1 MATPL
6 DSLGP
11 RAALVEIGRDFH
23 ARGWMSGTAGNLS
36 ARADAGHFWITASGK
51 PKGRLDENDFLLV
64 RAADGVVVEKCRA
77 TDNPSA
83 ETAIQATLN
92 RLFPDAGAALHGHSV
107 DAVLAATP
115 AKAGGTAMRLPA
127 VEMIKGFD
135 LWQQNPKVDLPLFEN
150 RLDVKRIATDVEN
163 RFRKKAPPLT
173 ALLIRDHGATVWGRS
188 LQEAYNRFE
197 CLEFILAVMARQR
210 SRKR

>member
-1 MATPL
+1 MATLL

-23 ARGWMSGTAGNLS
+23 ARGWMSGSAGNLS
-36 ARADAGHFWITASGK
+36 VRADTGHFWITASGK
-51 PKGRLDENDFLLV
+51 PKGRLDEDDFLLV
-64 RAADGVVVEKCRA
+64 RATDGMVVEKCRA
-77 TDNPSA
+77 TDSPSA
-83 ETAIQATLN
+83 ETAIHATLY

-107 DAVLAATP
+107 DAVLAATQ
-115 AKAGGTAMRLPA
+115 AKAGSAGLRLPSI
-127 VEMIKGFD
+127 EMIKGFD
-135 LWQQNPKVDLPLFEN
+135 LWLQSPKVDLALFEN
-150 RLDVKRIATDVEN
+150 RLDVASIAADIEK

-197 CLEFILAVMARQR
+197 CLEFILAVTARQR